1 MKKISM
7 FLLLPIIL
15 FLLTGCS
22 NNKESNKV
30 NNLSSNQATQNNE
43 TNTQNG
49 IAQRITV
56 PLNSNN
62 TTNIINNSTNI
73 INNATNTNN
82 TTNTTNSIS
91 NTAENSNT
99 NNSEVELS
107 SFSTNILTSDPN
119 RNNNIQLTC
128 SVLNEHVVAPGE
140 TFSFTG
146 LVGKSTSDKGYKQA
160 NVINS
165 EGDTIKGLGG
175 GNCQVS
181 STLYNAVAAVPE
193 LEVIERHNH
202 GSEVHYVPI
211 GKDAAVAYGSMD
223 FKFKNNLG
231 SNIKIYASSDDKV
244 VSISIAKVL

>member
-22 NNKESNKV
+22 NNKEANKV

-73 INNATNTNN
+73 INDTTNTNN

-91 NTAENSNT
+91 NITENSNT
-99 NNSEVELS
+99 NNSETELS

-165 EGDTIKGLGG
+165 EGNTIKGLGG

-244 VSISIAKVL
+244 VTISISKTL